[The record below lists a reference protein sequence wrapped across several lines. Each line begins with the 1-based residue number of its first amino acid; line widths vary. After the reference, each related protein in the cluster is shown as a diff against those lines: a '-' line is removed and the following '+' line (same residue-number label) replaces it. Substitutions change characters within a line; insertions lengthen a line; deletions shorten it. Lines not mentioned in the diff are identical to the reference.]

1 VIKVNQAV
9 MYRACDFIVLEIDK
23 KKNTALLDRTNRALR
38 GRPVVAELNKVY
50 PAKSKPKKFKFVG

>member
-1 VIKVNQAV
+1 
-9 MYRACDFIVLEIDK
+9 MYRACDFLVLEIDK

-50 PAKSKPKKFKFVG
+50 PAKSKPKKSI